1 MERNTRQR
9 NAILAVISEA
19 GRPLS
24 TQEILVKG
32 QAVVPSLSI
41 ATVYRTL
48 KDLTAEDCIL
58 PVKLPGEAD
67 RYEITTLGDHYHF
80 KCSSCSKVFDI
91 HGRIK
96 RSSVPAPAD
105 FVVERYDLILYGRCS
120 DCINKPQS
128 PQRGHDPFKRSILE

>member
-9 NAILAVISEA
+9 HAILRVISEA

-24 TQEILVKG
+24 TQEILVAG
-32 QAVVPSLSI
+32 QAAVPSLSI

-48 KDLTAEDCIL
+48 KDLTAEGCIL

-67 RYEITTLGDHYHF
+67 RYEVTKLGDHYHF

-91 HGRIK
+91 YERIK
-96 RSSVPAPAD
+96 KSNFLAPRD
-105 FVVERYDLILYGRCS
+105 FVVEKYELVLYGHCS
-120 DCINKPQS
+120 ECIPK
-128 PQRGHDPFKRSILE
+128 HK

>member
-9 NAILAVISEA
+9 AAILAVVSNA

-32 QAVVPSLSI
+32 QALVASLSI
-41 ATVYRTL
+41 ATVYRSL

-67 RYEITTLGDHYHF
+67 RYEVAKLGDHYHF
-80 KCSSCSKVFDI
+80 KCSSCSKVFYI

-96 RSSVPAPAD
+96 RSSLPAPAD
-105 FVVERYDLILYGRCS
+105 FLVERYDLIVHGRCNE
-120 DCINKPQS
+120 CIPKPPGS
-128 PQRGHDPFKRSILE
+128 PARTHPV

>member
-9 NAILAVISEA
+9 NAILGVISEA

-48 KDLTAEDCIL
+48 KDLTTEGCIL

-67 RYEITTLGDHYHF
+67 RYEVTKLGDHYHF

-96 RSSVPAPAD
+96 RSSVPAPSN

-120 DCINKPQS
+120 DCIPKPAGS
-128 PQRGHDPFKRSILE
+128 PARAHPV

>member
-9 NAILAVISEA
+9 DAILAAISEA

-24 TQEILVKG
+24 TQEILIKA

-41 ATVYRTL
+41 ATVYRNL
-48 KDLTAEDCIL
+48 KDLTAEGWIL

-67 RYEITTLGDHYHF
+67 RYEVTKLGEHYHF

-91 HGRIK
+91 HETIRNK
-96 RSSVPAPAD
+96 ELPVPAD
-105 FVVERYDLILYGRCS
+105 FVVESYDLILYGRCR
-120 DCINKPQS
+120 DCTPKRQS
-128 PQRGHDPFKRSILE
+128 PEPGVNRHT

>member
-9 NAILAVISEA
+9 NAILSVITEA

-24 TQEILVKG
+24 TQEILVEG
-32 QAVVPSLSI
+32 QGLVPSLSI

-48 KDLTAEDCIL
+48 KDLITEGWIV

-67 RYEITTLGDHYHF
+67 RYEVTKLGEHYHF

-91 HGRIK
+91 HERIK
-96 RSSVPAPAD
+96 NNSLPVPAD
-105 FVVERYDLILYGRCS
+105 FIVESYDLILYGRCS
-120 DCINKPQS
+120 ECVPKPGS
-128 PQRGHDPFKRSILE
+128 TGPGAAKHPV

>member
-9 NAILAVISEA
+9 SAILSVISEA

-24 TQEILVKG
+24 TQEILVGG

-48 KDLTAEDCIL
+48 KDLTIEGWIL

-67 RYEITTLGDHYHF
+67 RYEVTKLGEHYHF
-80 KCSSCSKVFDI
+80 KCSSCSRVFDI
-91 HGRIK
+91 HERIK
-96 RSSVPAPAD
+96 NSNLPAPPD
-105 FVVERYDLILYGRCS
+105 FVVESYDLILYGHCS
-120 DCINKPQS
+120 DCILKPADPQS
-128 PQRGHDPFKRSILE
+128 GIAKHPL

>member
-9 NAILAVISEA
+9 NTILRVISEA

-24 TQEILVKG
+24 TQEILVTG
-32 QAVVPSLSI
+32 QATVPSLSI

-48 KDLTAEDCIL
+48 KDLTTEGWIL

-67 RYEITTLGDHYHF
+67 RYEMTELGDHYHF

-91 HGRIK
+91 HERIK
-96 RSSVPAPAD
+96 NSNLLAPAD

-120 DCINKPQS
+120 DCIPK
-128 PQRGHDPFKRSILE
+128 REDPKFRAAKHPV

>member
-9 NAILAVISEA
+9 AAILAVVSNA

-32 QAVVPSLSI
+32 QALVASLSI

-67 RYEITTLGDHYHF
+67 RYEVTKLGDHYHF

-91 HGRIK
+91 HERIQ
-96 RSSVPAPAD
+96 SSSLPAPAN
-105 FVVERYDLILYGRCS
+105 FMVERYDLILYGRCS
-120 DCINKPQS
+120 DCIPKPGVS
-128 PQRGHDPFKRSILE
+128 PSRTHPV

>member
-9 NAILAVISEA
+9 DAILSVISEA

-24 TQEILVKG
+24 TQEVLLAG

-48 KDLTAEDCIL
+48 KDLAAEGWIL

-67 RYEITTLGDHYHF
+67 RYEMTRMGDHYHF

-91 HGRIK
+91 HEK
-96 RSSVPAPAD
+96 LKKTTLLAPRN
-105 FVVERYDLILYGRCS
+105 FVIEKYDLILYGRCNE
-120 DCINKPQS
+120 CVPK
-128 PQRGHDPFKRSILE
+128 HK

>member
-67 RYEITTLGDHYHF
+67 RYEVAKLDDHYHF
-80 KCSSCSKVFDI
+80 KCNSCSKVFDI

-96 RSSVPAPAD
+96 RGSVPAPTD

-120 DCINKPQS
+120 DCIGKPAGSPARIQS
-128 PQRGHDPFKRSILE
+128 V